1 MGSHSLALLA
11 TVSGDSATGNIF
23 PAIAEPIVFQF
34 AGHGR
39 RDSRNWFIS
48 FIWFIW
54 SVWFGETRTGLPG
67 LFGLSRSF
75 GWLIRNPKKPNQ
87 PNKLNEPERPAGFA
101 LSSPRSFAWTERG
114 SGSRRSKRRKRTGI
128 ASLRQAEQPV
138 DLAYFPPGARRK
150 AARYCS

>member
-48 FIWFIW
+48 FIW

-114 SGSRRSKRRKRTGI
+114 SGSRRSNKEKENRHREPPTSGTTSGL
-128 ASLRQAEQPV
+128 SLLPAWSSPE
-138 DLAYFPPGARRK
+138 GG
-150 AARYCS
+150 

>member
-11 TVSGDSATGNIF
+11 TVSGDSATDNIF
-23 PAIAEPIVFQF
+23 PAIAEPIVLQF

-48 FIWFIW
+48 FIWFTW

-75 GWLIRNPKKPNQ
+75 GWLIGNPKKPNQ

-101 LSSPRSFAWTERG
+101 LNSPRSSAWTERG
-114 SGSRRSKRRKRTGI
+114 SGRSRRRKRTRM
-128 ASLRQAEQPV
+128 ASLRKAEQPV